1 MEPDTLMPL
10 EEYTTTKLV
19 NYIRWLQAR
28 VNESKESIPIQR
40 SCLEN
45 YYILL
50 HTRLATEAG
59 TT

>member
-1 MEPDTLMPL
+1 MESDTLMPL

-28 VNESKESIPIQR
+28 VNESKESIPLQR
-40 SCLEN
+40 SCLES

-50 HTRLATEAG
+50 HKRIETESI
-59 TT
+59 TV